1 VKLHARPTT
10 LVSPRLLALVLAL
23 GFGAGATLVSHDAR
37 AELSAGGRKKKGGK
51 PAGGKPSG
59 SKPTGTKP
67 TGTKP
72 SGSKPTGTKPTG
84 TTPTPTPGEDPSA
97 TKGPTESVLIA
108 RYTAIVLSQPGA
120 TFPNQKLAQ
129 LYRERDGN
137 LKKLIEEFEKRA
149 ADGSSD
155 AWNAKVALAGFF
167 RQDARPK
174 DAIAAY
180 EAAIAE
186 KPKESGPVLAL
197 AQLLQD
203 QGDVAGAKER
213 YEAALA
219 LLTLAPD
226 KAQTL
231 RTLRTLSLEA
241 KQWDEAAA
249 FHKQLIAVVGNS
261 LFVKEELAKELLARG
276 EAERAEAEYREVV
289 KAAAGDNRALAPALT
304 GLGRALAKEK
314 KNKDA
319 LETLKRAL
327 AIAGGEA
334 GIRTEILAAI
344 TEVYRAE
351 QNLPELIVLLE
362 KEGAGDF
369 QRLIVLGALYEETG
383 AVDKAIATY
392 RKALGQNA
400 KHIDT
405 RLRVIRLLQSQG
417 QLDEAIKEN
426 EALLRAAPKNPDFV
440 FQLAE
445 TRMQRGDREK
455 AMGLLAK
462 LEQSAGNDVDVLAR
476 LADFYERIEEKERA
490 MKLFAK
496 LATMAPSDPSHLV
509 ELGDRYW
516 QAGDKK
522 RALETWQRIRTVVSN
537 KARALSA
544 MGEVYLDHD
553 LVTEA
558 LDALKEAMEADP
570 KDPRYQ
576 KAYAVAL
583 ERSAAAAGQG
593 GAPSPRFDEAV
604 GIWEK
609 LLESSGQNRLLARE
623 ARGHIVTIWSLTK
636 QLEARSEPLKRKLA
650 DDPPDLEA
658 GRLLAEVQM
667 RLRKLEAAEVT
678 LVKITDRAPGDEEAF
693 LALERARV
701 MAKNLPGAISAL
713 EKLVAINPKRAR
725 EYYQRMAQYAA
736 ELYQDEDAVRYA
748 AKAMELSPE
757 DADGHKKLGEM
768 YRRRGDLDKA
778 IAELRAAISRNDRL
792 FPVYMELAELLVTK
806 GRADEADQLYRRVV
820 RLAPDEELVAQAG
833 RLSIQRNLAKNTLA
847 ELENDL
853 LPLTLG
859 RPNKLI
865 YRRLLVELYGHRTA
879 PLVQKARLGTGP
891 EAEEA
896 RAELV
901 KIGARGVK
909 PLLDALSDTQSS
921 QVNTAIEVLAYVE
934 NKGAGASLFSFATG
948 TAEQSLRVR
957 AMMATAALRDPALL
971 PRYAE
976 LVAPDDLPPSDPVTA
991 AAAWAVARMGDK
1003 KALPLLEKMRT
1014 SPSPD
1019 VRAFSALGLGVSG
1032 EKKLAPKLE
1041 EMIKAAD
1048 GSPSGRAAAA
1058 LSLGALLG
1066 PAAAPELE
1074 GLAHGDEPLVRS
1086 AAVIALAATG
1096 DRRGVAAALPLL
1108 FSEDTNERKSAAA
1121 ALVYLAGAEKPKP
1134 LALPVQIASSDSRA
1148 VVADLL
1154 PDLPKG
1160 PALAKALLAFDKDL
1174 AEAARVAAGT
1184 SAEQALRVADALGAG
1199 ASGDTKTG
1207 GALATTATFA
1217 PFTDDLTGLSET
1229 ERAAV
1234 SRAAEGVAKA
1244 AIPRLLPLTR
1254 HPVSAVKMRVLRALS
1269 GRSNEGV
1276 EEALAAALTDQDEG
1290 VVRAALAALASL
1302 PQSQGTSLPAVTR
1315 LLGSST
1321 SWSIRVAA
1329 AETAGTLASAR
1340 APGGGGREEAWSALA
1355 KAAENDDFAFV
1366 RQAALTSLA
1375 GSGAPAAKT
1384 VAQARLTKDPDAH
1397 VRETA
1402 QAIVAR

>member
-1 VKLHARPTT
+1 M
-10 LVSPRLLALVLAL
+10 
-23 GFGAGATLVSHDAR
+23 
-37 AELSAGGRKKKGGK
+37 
-51 PAGGKPSG
+51 
-59 SKPTGTKP
+59 
-67 TGTKP
+67 
-72 SGSKPTGTKPTG
+72 
-84 TTPTPTPGEDPSA
+84 
-97 TKGPTESVLIA
+97 LIA
-108 RYTAIVLSQPGA
+108 RYTAIVMAQPGA

-149 ADGSSD
+149 GDGTAD

-174 DAIAAY
+174 EAIATY

-186 KPKESGPVLAL
+186 KPKESGPLLAL
-197 AQLLQD
+197 AQLLHD
-203 QGDVAGAKER
+203 QGDSPGARKR
-213 YEAALA
+213 YEEALA
-219 LLTLAPD
+219 LMTLAPD

-231 RTLRTLSLEA
+231 RTLRTLALEA
-241 KQWDEAAA
+241 KQWDDAAGY
-249 FHKQLIAVVGNS
+249 HKQLLAIAGMGSS
-261 LFVKEELAKELLARG
+261 LFVKEELAKELLTRG
-276 EAERAEAEYREVV
+276 EAERAEVEYRDVV

-314 KNKDA
+314 KNKEA

-351 QNLPELIVLLE
+351 QNLPELITLLE

-392 RKALGQNA
+392 RKALGQNT

-445 TRMQRGDREK
+445 TRMQRGDRDK
-455 AMGLLAK
+455 AMELLAK
-462 LEQSAGNDVDVLAR
+462 LEQTAGGDADVLAR

-496 LATMAPSDPSHLV
+496 LATMAPGDPTHLV

-522 RALETWQRIRTVVSN
+522 RALETWQRIRTAVPN

-544 MGEVYLDHD
+544 LGEVYLDHD

-558 LDALKEAMEADP
+558 LDALKEAMDADP

-604 GIWEK
+604 GIWER
-609 LLESSGQNRLLARE
+609 LLESASQNRLLARE

-667 RLRKLEAAEVT
+667 RLRKLDAAEVT
-678 LVKITDRAPGDEEAF
+678 LVKITERAPGDEEAF

-701 MAKNLPGAISAL
+701 MAKNLPGAIEAL

-736 ELYQDEDAVRYA
+736 ELYKDEDAVRYA

-833 RLSIQRNLAKNTLA
+833 RLSIQRNLAKGTLA
-847 ELENDL
+847 DLENDL

-879 PLVQKARLGTGP
+879 PLVQKARLGQGE
-891 EAEEA
+891 EAEAA

-909 PLLDALSDTQSS
+909 PLLDALSDAQSS

-948 TAEQSLRVR
+948 TADQALRVR

-971 PRYAE
+971 PRYAA

-1003 KALPLLEKMRT
+1003 KALPLLDKMRA

-1032 EKKLAPKLE
+1032 DKRLAPKIE
-1041 EMIKAAD
+1041 EMLAAAD

-1058 LSLGALLG
+1058 LALGALMG
-1066 PAAAPELE
+1066 AAAAPELSA
-1074 GLAHGDEPLVRS
+1074 LAHGDEPLVRS
-1086 AAVIALAATG
+1086 AAVIALASTG
-1096 DRRGVAAALPLL
+1096 DRRGVAAALPLV
-1108 FSEDTNERKSAAA
+1108 FSEDANERKSGEA
-1121 ALVYLAGAEKPKP
+1121 ALVYLAGVQKPKP
-1134 LALPVQIASSDSRA
+1134 FALPAQIASSDSRA
-1148 VVADLL
+1148 VVAELL
-1154 PDLPKG
+1154 PDPPHG
-1160 PALAKALLAFDKDL
+1160 SALAKALLAFDKEL
-1174 AEAARVAAGT
+1174 AESARVAAGT

-1199 ASGDTKTG
+1199 TG
-1207 GALATTATFA
+1207 AKGVATFA
-1217 PFTDDLTGLSET
+1217 PFTDDLTGLSEA
-1229 ERAAV
+1229 ERAGV
-1234 SRAAEGVAKA
+1234 SRAAEAVAKA

-1254 HPVSAVKMRVLRALS
+1254 HPVSGVKMRVIRALS
-1269 GRSNEGV
+1269 GRSHEGI
-1276 EEALAAALTDQDEG
+1276 EEALAAALADQDEG
-1290 VVRAALAALASL
+1290 VVRAALSALASL
-1302 PQSQGTSLPAVTR
+1302 PDSRGTSLPAVTK
-1315 LLGSST
+1315 LLASSGS
-1321 SWSIRVAA
+1321 WAIRVAA
-1329 AETAGTLASAR
+1329 AETAGTLAASPSLSAGRDDAWR
-1340 APGGGGREEAWSALA
+1340 ALG
-1355 KAAENDDFAFV
+1355 AATENDSFAFV
-1366 RQAALTSLA
+1366 RQAALSSLA
-1375 GSGAPAAKT
+1375 SSGAPSARPLAETRAK
-1384 VAQARLTKDPDAH
+1384 QDPDAH
-1397 VRETA
+1397 VREAA
-1402 QAIVAR
+1402 QAILGAAR